1 MLNVILNMLI
11 LKNKNYISNYFT
23 FQTIFKILFRFSL
36 IMIDWR
42 NTDSDNS
49 FNREANRAEKVNKL
63 TINQPYL
70 IMNKLAIIQP
80 YLITNKLTINS
91 SNFKT

>member
-1 MLNVILNMLI
+1 
-11 LKNKNYISNYFT
+11 
-23 FQTIFKILFRFSL
+23 
-36 IMIDWR
+36 MIDWR

-49 FNREANRAEKVNKL
+49 FNPEANKAEKVNKL